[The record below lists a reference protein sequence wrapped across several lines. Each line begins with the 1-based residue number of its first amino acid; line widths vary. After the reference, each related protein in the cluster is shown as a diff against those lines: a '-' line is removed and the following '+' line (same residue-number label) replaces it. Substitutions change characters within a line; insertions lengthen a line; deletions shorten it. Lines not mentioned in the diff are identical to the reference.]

1 MSTVTNAT
9 AVKDDAMVTVRNLTL
24 NPVAY
29 HVPSLGDLRREL
41 PPRASIKV
49 TAGELRQL
57 NYELGGAR
65 LLHDYLCVENK
76 ALAREFGV
84 SEDAFENEYNWT
96 VKDIDNALLNETI
109 EVLMDAMEFAPDG
122 VKDSIAQRA
131 VELEIPDINRRK
143 VISDATDY
151 DIDQMIQ
158 NKQRIEAEPQEEK
171 KEEKKTTRRRSSSS
185 TTTKRR
191 AQKKETTE

>member
-9 AVKDDAMVTVRNLTL
+9 TVKDDTMVTVRNLTL

-49 TAGELRQL
+49 PAGELRQL

-76 ALAREFGV
+76 SLAREFGV
-84 SEDAFENEYNWT
+84 SEDAFDNEYNWT
-96 VKDIDNALLNETI
+96 VKDIDNALLNEDI

-158 NKQRIEAEPQEEK
+158 NKQKIEAEPSEEK

-191 AQKKETTE
+191 AQKKEVTE

>member
-9 AVKDDAMVTVRNLTL
+9 TVKDDTMVTVRNLTL

-49 TAGELRQL
+49 PAGELRQL

-84 SEDAFENEYNWT
+84 SEDAFDNEYNWT
-96 VKDIDNALLNETI
+96 VKDIDNALLNEDI

-158 NKQRIEAEPQEEK
+158 NKQKIEAEPSEEK
-171 KEEKKTTRRRSSSS
+171 KEEKKITRRRSSSS

-191 AQKKETTE
+191 AQKKEVTE